1 MKKLLLLLF
10 SILLSV
16 NSYANITYTPD
27 GFGGYRGSNGVNYT
41 SDGFGGLR
49 GSNGSNCTT
58 DMFGNI
64 RCSNQSGSYANPDT
78 SGWGAITNSMGG
90 IGTSIGKSFGNTNS
104 RSGSNPRI
112 NQLMEEI
119 RKAQE
124 ANSFK
129 PPVQFSGKWKEV
141 TSSAD
146 GTTFYIDENTLMRGG
161 DSVFYWELTDKPKP
175 DTFGDRSS
183 ASYHEADC
191 NLMADKRL
199 TLNTYKQQMARNLTN
214 KIEYRP
220 DKEWNYTDPK
230 YISHAIVEE
239 VCTLSSNDSV
249 DLSCEGEDGAF
260 SLTIYPC
267 LLYTSPSPRDRTRS
281 RMPSSA

>member
-1 MKKLLLLLF
+1 
-10 SILLSV
+10 
-16 NSYANITYTPD
+16 
-27 GFGGYRGSNGVNYT
+27 
-41 SDGFGGLR
+41 
-49 GSNGSNCTT
+49 
-58 DMFGNI
+58 
-64 RCSNQSGSYANPDT
+64 
-78 SGWGAITNSMGG
+78 
-90 IGTSIGKSFGNTNS
+90 
-104 RSGSNPRI
+104 
-112 NQLMEEI
+112 MEEI

-141 TSSAD
+141 TSSTD

-191 NLMADKRL
+191 NLMAYKLL

-220 DKEWNYTDPK
+220 DKEWKYTDPK
-230 YISHAIVEE
+230 YVSHAIVEQA
-239 VCTLSSNDSV
+239 CTLSSNDSV

-260 SLTIYPC
+260 SLTIYPSTKKFRK
-267 LLYTSPSPRDRTRS
+267 LEVTVEDLGSYKENGEEIYWHKIGGGGTKYNYSLNRVSGQFSLSPQLYSLETFTWDPATFEMLFQCSKED
-281 RMPSSA
+281 ALF